1 MPEAIGIR
9 HRLPH
14 FTHVFDGG
22 YAGAYYSYLWS
33 EMLDADAF
41 AAFTRSGDMFDPAL
55 AMRFRREILAPGDSR
70 DATESFVAFLGRAPS
85 EQALL
90 EARDLVRFGGMAAES
105 VGS

>member
-1 MPEAIGIR
+1 MPDAIGIR

-41 AAFTRSGDMFDPAL
+41 AAFIQKGDVFDPVL
-55 AMRFRREILAPGDSR
+55 AGRFRREILAPGDSR
-70 DATESFVAFLGRAPS
+70 DASESFVAFRGRSPD
-85 EQALL
+85 ERLLL
-90 EARDLVRFGGMAAES
+90 ESRQLVRHSETS
-105 VGS
+105 PV